1 MGLIFL
7 SQAMAPT
14 QPKKPA
20 GGGYGRFMNEK
31 RAEFMKLCAGQPI
44 TAVSK
49 LAGDNWKKLSE
60 KEKAPYQKKYEAA
73 KAQFDKDMA
82 AFLAAGGVKEK
93 GAAALRSEKRKAKEG
108 KKKKDPN
115 APKRP
120 AGGGYGCFLAENR
133 IKIVAGLPKDH
144 KMTDV
149 GKAAG
154 VQWKAL
160 SDAAKKPYEQKYQ
173 KKQAAYKAAM
183 EEYKK
188 NNPDPVGEDEDEDED
203 DDEQDEEEEEEKTV
217 PKKKAR
223 KSGA

>member
-1 MGLIFL
+1 
-7 SQAMAPT
+7 MALV

-20 GGGYGRFMNEK
+20 GGGYGCFMNEK
-31 RAEFMKLCAGQPI
+31 RPEFMKLCAGQPI

-49 LAGDNWKKLSE
+49 LASDNWKKLSE
-60 KEKAPYQKKYEAA
+60 KDRAPYQKKYEAQ
-73 KAQFDKDMA
+73 KAQFEKDMA

-120 AGGGYGCFLAENR
+120 AGGGFGCFLEENR
-133 IKIVAGLPKDH
+133 SKIVASLPKDH

-154 VQWKAL
+154 AQWKAL
-160 SDAAKKPYEQKYQ
+160 SAAAKKPYEDKYQ
-173 KKQAAYKAAM
+173 KKKAVYEAAM
-183 EEYKK
+183 LEYKK
-188 NNPDPVGEDEDEDED
+188 NNPDPVEEEEDEGGDDEED
-203 DDEQDEEEEEEKTV
+203 DEEDEEEEEKAV

-223 KSGA
+223 KAGA